1 MYGLL
6 LAVIYLAFVSLGL
19 PDSLLGAGWPVIH
32 TEIGVPIS
40 YAGAVSMITSCGTVV
55 TALFTDR
62 LVRRFGASIVTA
74 LSVLLSALS
83 LFGFSVASSFGLL
96 CLLAVP
102 YGLAAGAV
110 DAVLNNYVALHYSG
124 RHMSWLH
131 CFWGVGAAV
140 SPYIMGYAISGGAG
154 WHSGYLWV
162 AAAQAVIAACV
173 FASLPLWKK
182 GQTDTEDT
190 DAKSVG
196 FAQILS
202 ICGVKPL
209 LLSFFCY
216 CALETTAGMWAS
228 TFLAEWRNV
237 EEATAANFASLF
249 YLGIT
254 AGRFVCGFLTERI
267 GDKRM
272 VRIGSVIVLAGM
284 CAVALPV
291 QSNVPALAG
300 LLVIGLGCA
309 PIYPCI
315 VHSTPYSF
323 GKAYSQSIIGME
335 MSAAYAGSCLMPPLF
350 GLLAEHISMSLY
362 PFFLLFFGTCMLLLT
377 ERKNR
382 MCRESCL

>member
-32 TEIGVPIS
+32 TEIGVPLS

-74 LSVLLSALS
+74 VSVLVSALS
-83 LFGFSVASSFGLL
+83 LFGYAAANSFVWL
-96 CLLAVP
+96 CVLAVP

-154 WHSGYLWV
+154 WHCGYLWV
-162 AAAQAVIAACV
+162 AIAQSLIAACV

-182 GQTDTEDT
+182 RQADEEQT
-190 DAKSVG
+190 ASKSVG
-196 FAQILS
+196 FAKLLS
-202 ICGVKPL
+202 IRGVKPL

-216 CALETTAGMWAS
+216 CALESTAGMWAS
-228 TFLAEWRNV
+228 TYLVEWRGV
-237 EEATAANFASLF
+237 AEATAANFASLF

-254 AGRFVCGFLTERI
+254 AGRFVCGFLTEKV
-267 GDKRM
+267 GDARM
-272 VRIGSVIVLAGM
+272 VRVGSCVVLAGM
-284 CAVALPV
+284 CAVALPL

-323 GKAYSQSIIGME
+323 GKTHSQSIIGME
-335 MSAAYAGSCLMPPLF
+335 MSAAYMGSCLMPPLF
-350 GLLAEHISMSLY
+350 GVLAQHISVSLY
-362 PFFLLFFGTCMLLLT
+362 PFYMLFFGVCMLLLT
-377 ERKNR
+377 ERKR
-382 MCRESCL
+382 YVCGEGKR